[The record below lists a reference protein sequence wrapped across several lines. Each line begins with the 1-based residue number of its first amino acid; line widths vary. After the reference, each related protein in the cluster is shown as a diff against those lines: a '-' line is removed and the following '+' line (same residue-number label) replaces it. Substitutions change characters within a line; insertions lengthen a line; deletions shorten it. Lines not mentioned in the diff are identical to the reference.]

1 MGHQIGKAHSPSQGS
16 QGFSPRVRASR
27 MFSRIK
33 NWMNTDTARL
43 LGFAG
48 YKAGMAHVTYVDNHP
63 HSPTKGEVIC
73 VPVTILEVPKTK
85 IYSIRLY
92 GKNDRRQK
100 VCLFEVHTDK
110 ITKDLG
116 NRLTMPKKKKNVE
129 ELLNKAEALLGKTE
143 DVTVTVYTMPEGI
156 FGKKKPDIFEI
167 KVGGKT
173 SKEKFD
179 FAKSVLGKDVS
190 AKEVLKAGELVDI
203 IAVTKGKGFQGP
215 VKRFGVKC
223 QPRYKSDTTRRGVA
237 SIGPDVPRKV
247 SFKVAMPGQM
257 GFHNRVDYKKWILK
271 IGDNGADVN
280 PKAGFLSYG
289 NVAGEYIMI
298 HGSVPGPAKRLI
310 RMRLTVKPHRHM
322 PTQAPEILTVSKVN
336 K

>member
-1 MGHQIGKAHSPSQGS
+1 
-16 QGFSPRVRASR
+16 
-27 MFSRIK
+27 MFPCIS
-33 NWMNTDTARL
+33 NWPKTDATRL

-48 YKAGMAHVTYVDNHP
+48 YKAGMSHVTYVDNHP
-63 HSPTKGEVIC
+63 HSPTKGETIC
-73 VPVTILEVPKTK
+73 VPVTVLEVPKTK

-100 VCLFEVHTDK
+100 VCLLEVQTDK

-116 NRLTMPKKKKNVE
+116 NRLTLPKKKKNVDE
-129 ELLNKAEALLGKTE
+129 ELKKAENLLHRTE
-143 DVTVTVYTMPEGI
+143 DVSVAVYTMPEGI

-167 KVGGKT
+167 RIGGKT
-173 SKEKFD
+173 IKEKFD
-179 FAKSVLGKDVS
+179 YAKSILGKDVS
-190 AKEVLKAGELVDI
+190 AKEVLKPGELVDI

-215 VKRFGVKC
+215 VKRMGVKI

-247 SFKVAMPGQM
+247 LWQVPMGGQM

-271 IGDNGADVN
+271 IGENGTDIN
-280 PKAGFLSYG
+280 PKAGFLGYG
-289 NVAGEYIMI
+289 NVIGEYIII

-310 RMRLTVKPHRHM
+310 RMRLTVKPRGHI
-322 PTQAPEILTVSKVN
+322 PTQVPEILTVSKVE
-336 K
+336 KK